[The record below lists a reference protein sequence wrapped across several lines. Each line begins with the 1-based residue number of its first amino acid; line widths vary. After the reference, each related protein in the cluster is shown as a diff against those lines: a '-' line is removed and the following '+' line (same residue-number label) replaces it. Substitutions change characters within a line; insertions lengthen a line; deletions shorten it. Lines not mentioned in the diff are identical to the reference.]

1 MPAVTGV
8 LETALYV
15 KDVERSTKFYQ
26 DLFGFELILSE
37 DRLHALSVADRNVLL
52 LFKEGASTHPS
63 QYPGGLIP
71 PHDGHGTLHLAF
83 AIPCRRFAALAR
95 HLAQHSIAI
104 ESEVTGERGGHSL
117 YFRDPDGHLVELAT
131 PGLWEDLLSGFC
143 GLPKLCS
150 AAPHPDD
157 CVTQNQHVVSSRHG
171 NTLHRGDATVWQS
184 EHV

>member
-1 MPAVTGV
+1 MMPAVTGV

-52 LFKEGASTHPS
+52 LFKEGASTQPS

-83 AIPCRRFAALAR
+83 AIQSDELQPWRDV
-95 HLAQHSIAI
+95 LAQHDIPI

-131 PGLWEDLLSGFC
+131 PGLW
-143 GLPKLCS
+143 KIY
-150 AAPHPDD
+150 
-157 CVTQNQHVVSSRHG
+157 
-171 NTLHRGDATVWQS
+171 
-184 EHV
+184 

>member
-1 MPAVTGV
+1 MPAINGV

-15 KDVERSTKFYQ
+15 KDVELSTKFYQ

-83 AIPCRRFAALAR
+83 AISPDDLQPWRDS
-95 HLAQHSIAI
+95 LAQHSIAI

-117 YFRDPDGHLVELAT
+117 YFRDLDGHLVELAT
-131 PGLWEDLLSGFC
+131 PGLW
-143 GLPKLCS
+143 KIY
-150 AAPHPDD
+150 
-157 CVTQNQHVVSSRHG
+157 
-171 NTLHRGDATVWQS
+171 
-184 EHV
+184 

>member
-1 MPAVTGV
+1 MPAVNKV

-37 DRLHALSVADRNVLL
+37 DRLHALSVAGQNVLL
-52 LFKEGASTHPS
+52 LFKEGASTQPS

-83 AIPCRRFAALAR
+83 AISPDDLQPWRETLR
-95 HLAQHSIAI
+95 QHDIAI

-117 YFRDPDGHLVELAT
+117 YFRDPDNHLVELAT
-131 PGLWEDLLSGFC
+131 PGLW
-143 GLPKLCS
+143 KIY
-150 AAPHPDD
+150 
-157 CVTQNQHVVSSRHG
+157 
-171 NTLHRGDATVWQS
+171 
-184 EHV
+184 

>member
-15 KDVERSTKFYQ
+15 KDVGCATKFYQ

-37 DRLHALSVADRNVLL
+37 ERLHALSVADQNVLL

-83 AIPCRRFAALAR
+83 AIRPDDLQPWRDM
-95 HLAQHSIAI
+95 LAQHDIAI

-117 YFRDPDGHLVELAT
+117 YFRDPDGHLIELAT
-131 PGLWEDLLSGFC
+131 PGLW
-143 GLPKLCS
+143 KIY
-150 AAPHPDD
+150 
-157 CVTQNQHVVSSRHG
+157 
-171 NTLHRGDATVWQS
+171 
-184 EHV
+184 